1 MKKILLT
8 VFLSSL
14 TLASCGK
21 ATNDKITNNSAPEIA
36 EENTNITVIEAPQ
49 ESSDWEQV
57 ISANETETAVVQQ
70 IKEEELQL
78 PTE

>member
-49 ESSDWEQV
+49 ESSD
-57 ISANETETAVVQQ
+57 
-70 IKEEELQL
+70 
-78 PTE
+78 